1 MSDQRRRSIRRGLTL
16 LELLVVVG
24 IVMLLAVIAIP
35 SVRPLAEGRRVREAA
50 RSINVYFGRARS
62 RAVESGRSHGV
73 LFERFDQA
81 RDASILLRQAEVP
94 PPYSGDVV
102 GAQVWPFISGGYVR
116 LRIRPAELAPGLIRR
131 GDLVQLNFQGPL
143 YRIID
148 DLSDNSPSGDPSPP
162 ADPGTDF
169 PLRDEFNDGDPSN
182 DVYIDFTAGSVDPAT
197 GFSTLWLTLEM
208 TRMAG
213 VPWTSMADGPRP
225 VPFQIMRQPTPSGG
239 APLQLPRGAVVELVA
254 SGVGYDVFAPD
265 PRDKPDPVAVMFAP
279 DGSIDAVYCYQLI
292 YDDSG
297 NVVGGDYRALRPIEP
312 VYFLVGQWDRMVGA
326 EDGLQNWQDG
336 TNLWVTLSP
345 QTGQVNVAEVMPE
358 AGNPVAARELARQMQ
373 ISKGGR

>member
-94 PPYSGDVV
+94 PPYSGELLDSAVRPFYYDGFLRLQVRDGDFLPGVV
-102 GAQVWPFISGGYVR
+102 R
-116 LRIRPAELAPGLIRR
+116 HNDLI
-131 GDLVQLNFQGPL
+131 QLNYQGPL
-143 YRIID
+143 YRII
-148 DLSDNSPSGDPSPP
+148 
-162 ADPGTDF
+162 ADPDPDGSDPGQDF
-169 PLRDEFNDGDPSN
+169 PLDADG
-182 DVYIDFTAGSVDPAT
+182 VYIDFTVPTSVPWVT
-197 GFSTLWLTLEM
+197 THWLTLDIV
-208 TRMAG
+208 G
-213 VPWTSMADGPRP
+213 VASPPWPTFPAFPTTP

-265 PRDKPDPVAVMFAP
+265 PRDKPDPIAVMFAP

>member
-148 DLSDNSPSGDPSPP
+148 DLSDNSPSGDASPP

-239 APLQLPRGAVVELVA
+239 APLQLPRGAVVELRA
-254 SGVGYDVFAPD
+254 SGLGNGLFDPD
-265 PRDKPDPVAVMFAP
+265 PGNGPVAVMFAP
-279 DGSIDAVYCYQLI
+279 DGSIDAVYAYSEALG
-292 YDDSG
+292 YY
-297 NVVGGDYRALRPIEP
+297 VGVRPIDP
-312 VYFLVGQWDRMVGA
+312 IYFLVGQWDRMVGA

-345 QTGQVNVAEVMPE
+345 QTGQVNVAEVMPVDDGTLDG
-358 AGNPVAARELARQMQ
+358 AVLARELARQMQ